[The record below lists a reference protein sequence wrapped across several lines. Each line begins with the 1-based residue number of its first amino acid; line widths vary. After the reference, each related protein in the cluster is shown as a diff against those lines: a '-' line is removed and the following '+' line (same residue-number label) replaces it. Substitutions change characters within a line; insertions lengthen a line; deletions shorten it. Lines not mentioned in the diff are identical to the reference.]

1 MLDTARELTQ
11 RELHRHT
18 NVVALENSAATLA
31 LARFTTHAPDDIGAL
46 VQHRLRGVAR
56 RRVVRA
62 LCAATLLLS
71 LGPFHPTAVCAQTQ
85 GGPAP
90 QTAAGPPVKAAAG
103 PPPESGALPDEPH
116 ISFKPGRGAVIT
128 SGDGN
133 YELGAHVRL
142 QFLSIVE
149 HSSNTDTVGTF
160 QLRRARFGSTG
171 HIGKPY
177 LKYRL
182 ELAFGPREVN
192 TVNGVPQTSPLL
204 DANFDWQRYRDVN
217 VRAGQYKVP
226 LDRQRIIPFFRLQL
240 IDRAI
245 TDTEFTFDR
254 DMGLDLHSEDLFGL
268 NLLRYNVGIFT
279 GDGRNSFVLN
289 DSGLT
294 YVARVS
300 LFPFGLFDDYS
311 EGDFERGDLRLSLAG
326 GYLFIQDAPRDRGIF
341 SGAAPADGGTTDL
354 QVATADALLLFKGLS
369 VMSAVFYRRGE
380 RNPGSLTDDVGTPI
394 PAAPSRD
401 GTGLLAQGGYLL
413 PWLPLEIAARY
424 AVLDGTGEE
433 GRNGLPRSE
442 EFAGA
447 LNYYVSRHQFK
458 LQTNYSRIVQN
469 GDYAGSLGR
478 LHVQVQAA
486 F

>member
-1 MLDTARELTQ
+1 M
-11 RELHRHT
+11 
-18 NVVALENSAATLA
+18 
-31 LARFTTHAPDDIGAL
+31 GAL
-46 VQHRLRGVAR
+46 VQHRVRDVAR
-56 RRVVRA
+56 RTAARV
-62 LCAATLLLS
+62 LCAAPLVFS
-71 LGPFHPTAVCAQTQ
+71 LGLFRATETWAQAPS
-85 GGPAP
+85 GPPAAPEPAP
-90 QTAAGPPVKAAAG
+90 AGAAPVAADDAHG
-103 PPPESGALPDEPH
+103 EPH

-128 SGDGN
+128 SADGN
-133 YELGAHVRL
+133 YEFGAHVRL

-149 HSSNTDTVGTF
+149 HSSSTDTVGTF

-171 HIGKPY
+171 HIGRPE

-192 TVNGVPQTSPLL
+192 TLGGVPQTSPLL

-226 LDRQRIIPFFRLQL
+226 LDRQRIIPFFRLQF

-254 DMGLDLHSEDLFGL
+254 DMGFDLHSEDLFGL
-268 NLLRYNVGIFT
+268 GLLRYSAGIFT
-279 GDGRNSFVLN
+279 GDGRNSFLLN

-294 YVARVS
+294 YVARIS

-311 EGDFERGDLRLSLAG
+311 EGDFDHGGLRVSLAG
-326 GYLFIQDAPRDRGIF
+326 GYLFIQDAPRDRGIL
-341 SGAAPADGGTTDL
+341 GAAPADGGTSDL
-354 QVATADALLLFKGLS
+354 QVGTADALIQFKGLS
-369 VMSAVFYRRGE
+369 LMSAFFYRKGE
-380 RNPGSLTDDVGTPI
+380 RNPGSLSDEDGVRI
-394 PAAPSRD
+394 PTAPSRD
-401 GTGLLAQGGYLL
+401 GVGFLAQGGYLL
-413 PWLPLEIAARY
+413 PWLPLELAARY
-424 AVLDGTGEE
+424 AVLDGTDAE
-433 GRNGLPRSE
+433 GRDGLPRSE

-458 LQTNYSRIVQN
+458 LQANYARIAQN

-478 LHVQVQAA
+478 LLLQVQAA

>member
-1 MLDTARELTQ
+1 M
-11 RELHRHT
+11 
-18 NVVALENSAATLA
+18 
-31 LARFTTHAPDDIGAL
+31 GAL
-46 VQHRLRGVAR
+46 VHHRVRRIARGLAAR
-56 RRVVRA
+56 VC
-62 LCAATLLLS
+62 CAAALGLS
-71 LGPFHPTAVCAQTQ
+71 LGPFRATAAWAQAQ
-85 GGPAP
+85 SGPAAP
-90 QTAAGPPVKAAAG
+90 AHVEAPVSAAAVVRTESDAA
-103 PPPESGALPDEPH
+103 PERPH
-116 ISFKPGRGAVIT
+116 LSFQSGRGAVIT

-133 YELGAHVRL
+133 YEFGAHVRL

-149 HSSNTDTVGTF
+149 HSASTDTVGTF

-171 HIGKPY
+171 HIGRPY

-182 ELAFGPREVN
+182 ELAVGPREVN
-192 TVNGVPQTSPLL
+192 TVDGVPQTSALL

-226 LDRQRIIPFFRLQL
+226 LDRQRIIPFFRLQFV
-240 IDRAI
+240 DRAI

-268 NLLRYNVGIFT
+268 NLLRYNAGVFT

-294 YVARVS
+294 YVVRVS
-300 LFPFGLFDDYS
+300 LFPLGLFDDYS
-311 EGDFERGDLRLSLAG
+311 EGDFERGELRLSLAG

-354 QVATADALLLFKGLS
+354 QVATADALLQFRGLS
-369 VMSAVFYRRGE
+369 LMSAFFYRRGE
-380 RNPGSLTDDVGTPI
+380 RNPGSLTDEAGARI
-394 PAAPSRD
+394 PTAPTRD
-401 GTGLLAQGGYLL
+401 GVGFLAQGGYLL
-413 PWLPLEIAARY
+413 PWLPLELAARY
-424 AVLDGTGEE
+424 AVLEGTDAE
-433 GRNGLPRSE
+433 GRDALPRSE

-458 LQTNYSRIVQN
+458 LQANYSRIAQN

-478 LHVQVQAA
+478 LHLQVQAA

>member
-1 MLDTARELTQ
+1 M
-11 RELHRHT
+11 
-18 NVVALENSAATLA
+18 
-31 LARFTTHAPDDIGAL
+31 
-46 VQHRLRGVAR
+46 RGF
-56 RRVVRA
+56 
-62 LCAATLLLS
+62 CAATLLLALS
-71 LGPFHPTAVCAQTQ
+71 PFHLTAARAQTPE
-85 GGPAP
+85 GPPAP
-90 QTAAGPPVKAAAG
+90 AATTPPVRTAAAT
-103 PPPESGALPDEPH
+103 PPEPDPPPDEPH

-133 YELGAHVRL
+133 YEFGAHVRL

-149 HSSNTDTVGTF
+149 HSSNTDTIGTF
-160 QLRRARFGSTG
+160 QLRRARLGSTG
-171 HIGKPY
+171 HIGRPY

-182 ELAFGPREVN
+182 ELSFGPREVN
-192 TVNGVPQTSPLL
+192 PLDGVPQTSPLL
-204 DANFDWQRYRDVN
+204 DANFDWMRYRDVN

-226 LDRQRIIPFFRLQL
+226 LDRQRIIPFFRLQFV
-240 IDRAI
+240 DRAI

-254 DMGLDLHSEDLFGL
+254 DLGLDLHSDDLFGL
-268 NLLRYNVGIFT
+268 NLLRYNLGVFT

-289 DSGLT
+289 SSGLT

-341 SGAAPADGGTTDL
+341 NGAAPADGGTTDL
-354 QVATADALLLFKGLS
+354 QVATADALLLFRGLS
-369 VMSAVFYRRGE
+369 VMSAVFYRKGE
-380 RNPGSLTDDVGTPI
+380 RNPGSLTDDAGTPI

-401 GTGLLAQGGYLL
+401 GVGLLAQGGYLL
-413 PWLPLEIAARY
+413 PWFPLEIAARY
-424 AVLDGTGEE
+424 AVLDGTDVE

-447 LNYYVSRHQFK
+447 LNYYVSRHQLK